1 VDIGKRILN
10 GLQGCA
16 MLLFVPVFSVYGWVH
31 FSPKYGW
38 ELPVEFASTLTS
50 ILTTTENLWQW
61 CCGGSVAIPLFF
73 IFLWLARKRAERLR
87 MSAIAEA
94 VAAGP
99 TIALLPRSDWKKI
112 NPEHVQLWAR
122 LADALPHDQQISFE
136 VGGSDQKSF
145 FALHGSEEGL
155 RAAYTQVKAE
165 WPTVQRRPLGIENA
179 PDPAQLPEGWHL
191 WWAEC
196 SPVNLNK
203 AIEALSDDPLRSV
216 LVELSG
222 VTGQGHGLVQ
232 IVAKRNFGVRKQL
245 GQAAFSARDEVVD
258 SKGIRHLRSAEAKE
272 LEKRARQTF
281 LDVSVRAVGMADT
294 SERAQGIARGLGRT
308 IAASFSQSNPIRVM
322 KEGKDPERVAARAFG
337 NTGSW
342 SADELAWLGH
352 LVGGDMQSVAPR
364 LQAASARALPA
375 PPEMRIQPHHKIARI
390 RWD

>member
-1 VDIGKRILN
+1 MKRISDSLLGIAILLVSLVLSFLFWTYYAPIY
-10 GLQGCA
+10 GL
-16 MLLFVPVFSVYGWVH
+16 
-31 FSPKYGW
+31 
-38 ELPVEFASTLTS
+38 ELPFDPVPLLTS
-50 ILTTTENLWQW
+50 IVSTAENLWRW
-61 CCGGSVAIPLFF
+61 VCGGSLAIPFFF
-73 IFLWLARKRAERLR
+73 IFRWIVKKGAERLR
-87 MSAIAEA
+87 MRAIAEA

-99 TIALLPRSDWKKI
+99 TIALLPRSDWKKV

-122 LADALPHDQQISFE
+122 LADALPHDEQISFE
-136 VGGSDQKSF
+136 IGGSDQKSF
-145 FALHGSEEGL
+145 FALHGSEAGL
-155 RAAYTQVKAE
+155 RAAYTQVRAE

-179 PDPAQLPEGWHL
+179 PDPAHLPESWHL

-196 SPVNLNK
+196 SPVNWNK

-216 LVELSG
+216 LVELNS

-232 IVAKRNFGVRKQL
+232 LVAKRNFGIRKQL

-294 SERAQGIARGLGRT
+294 PERAQGIARGLART
-308 IAASFSQSNPIRVM
+308 IAASFSQSNPVRVM

-337 NTGSW
+337 HRGSW

-352 LVGGDMQSVAPR
+352 LAGGDMQHVAPR

-375 PPEMRIQPHHKIARI
+375 HPEMRITPQHEIARI